1 MSSVHDHERYEHDVG
16 AYLLGALNELEA
28 QAFEHHM
35 EGCSTCRAEVE
46 RLRMAAEALPRSVEQ
61 VEAPA
66 SLKRSLMRTVRGE
79 AAAAAADAKP
89 GVRSRLRAWLG
100 RISAGMRPEVAWVSA
115 VRSAVRR
122 AMKAS

>member
-1 MSSVHDHERYEHDVG
+1 MSYAHDHERYEHDAG

-35 EGCSTCRAEVE
+35 ESCSTCHAEVE
-46 RLRMAAEALPRSVEQ
+46 RLRVAAEALPRSVEQ

-79 AAAAAADAKP
+79 AAAP
-89 GVRSRLRAWLG
+89 ESVTLPHRLVVRASTAPPRTNP
-100 RISAGMRPEVAWVSA
+100 SVSTD
-115 VRSAVRR
+115 V
-122 AMKAS
+122 